1 MKSLALFPI
10 LWSLV
15 TACGGTAT
23 RLQDNA
29 ARIADSINTA
39 YRQSHVYVP
48 VTVGDSI
55 TGNFIFDT
63 GGSTFYLDSLFF
75 SRHFSG
81 LPVGKA
87 TIGGAGNS
95 LDQVPIIVSPLSF
108 SVAGETHSN
117 PMTPVLPLKNI
128 LGKKIDGI
136 VGLDL
141 FNGKYIAID
150 YTTGDFSITESPDTT
165 GYRRIPLTYRD
176 GRLLADARV
185 IIEGKTVAGK
195 FLLDTGS
202 GGTVDLSAP
211 AARNAG
217 LETGTAPRAVYRTTN
232 GGIGGDASYTNVVAD
247 DITLDTFHLRGIK
260 ISYSSNRGGALASE
274 NHTGLLGGRIL
285 WLFDVIIDLK
295 GHNLFLRPNRH
306 YGLPAKTLSHGILY
320 VDRTDISDG
329 YLVTGMSR
337 GGAAEKTGLK
347 PGDILTG
354 IDGMPV
360 AEMNEGQVD
369 KLLENTSRDTL
380 TLSVWRDGEKIDLR
394 YKPQP
399 TL

>member
-10 LWSLV
+10 LWSLA
-15 TACGGTAT
+15 TACGGTAP
-23 RLQDNA
+23 RPQDNA
-29 ARIADSINTA
+29 AGIADSINTA

-87 TIGGAGNS
+87 AIGGAGNS
-95 LDQVPIIVSPLSF
+95 LDQVPIVVSPLSF
-108 SVAGETHSN
+108 SVAGETHSS

-136 VGLDL
+136 VGID
-141 FNGKYIAID
+141 FFKDKYIAID
-150 YTTGDFSITESPDTT
+150 YTTGDFRLTESPDTA

-185 IIEGKTVAGK
+185 IIEGKTTGGK

-202 GGTVDLSAP
+202 GGTIDLSAP
-211 AARNAG
+211 AARSAG
-217 LETGTAPRAVYRTTN
+217 LENGTAPRAVYRTTN

-247 DITLDTFHLRGIK
+247 DIILDTFHLRGIK

-285 WLFDVIIDLK
+285 RLFDVILDLK

-306 YGLPAKTLSHGILY
+306 YGHPTEALFHGILY
-320 VDRTDISDG
+320 VDRTDVCDG

-337 GGAAEKTGLK
+337 GGAAEKAGLK

-354 IDGMPV
+354 IDGVPV

-369 KLLENTSRDTL
+369 KLLGSTAQDTLILSVSRDGK
-380 TLSVWRDGEKIDLR
+380 RMDLR
-394 YKPQP
+394 YKPHP